1 MNRLSILL
9 YELTL
14 FLVILGLRFY
24 VHHRWLKKI
33 MKIETKNNILMRELV
48 YTINSLFSLERRL
61 RK

>member
-33 MKIETKNNILMRELV
+33 MKIETK
-48 YTINSLFSLERRL
+48 
-61 RK
+61 K